1 MLRPQTWYLVLA
13 ALLLVVVACIET
25 TPLARALM
33 LIASAVLAALTIPL
47 YKNRKRQAQFSLLP
61 MLLLFIWYVQLSMA
75 APVEGLGWYHALP
88 LVSILLIFLARKGIL
103 RDEKLVRSL
112 DRIR

>member
-1 MLRPQTWYLVLA
+1 
-13 ALLLVVVACIET
+13 
-25 TPLARALM
+25 
-33 LIASAVLAALTIPL
+33 
-47 YKNRKRQAQFSLLP
+47 